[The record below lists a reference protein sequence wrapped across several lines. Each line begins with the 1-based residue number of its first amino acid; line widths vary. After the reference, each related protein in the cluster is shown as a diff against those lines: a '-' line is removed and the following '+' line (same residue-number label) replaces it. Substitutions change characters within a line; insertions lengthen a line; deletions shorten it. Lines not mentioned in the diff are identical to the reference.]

1 MDPDL
6 VFVIGLV
13 LAVFSVPAII
23 SAFSEGRAPRVAA
36 FTVISAGVMVIWA
49 IQTKPGGYAF
59 SDIPKIVVQVVAEYL
74 T

>member
-6 VFVIGLV
+6 IFVVGLV
-13 LAVFSVPAII
+13 LAVFSVPSIL

-36 FTVISAGVMVIWA
+36 FTVVAAGVMVVWA
-49 IQTKPGGYAF
+49 IQTKPGGY
-59 SDIPKIVVQVVAEYL
+59 SLSEIPNIFVQVVAKYL